1 LHSQAHFCGAVCD
14 LEPAIVVCVSG
25 ALVIDLSRIYAFIQS
40 LTTPTLQR
48 LKCPVYC
55 SRSPRLG
62 QDLSGLGQHLR
73 GHAIASEDAH
83 LVRTLGQ
90 DLNYANSSLL
100 NRSANIAYSSPN
112 YTSTSPAASPNIAY
126 SSPNHTSTSPAAS
139 YIPSSPSTSLS
150 ATFGKPTYSSPL
162 TSKDGR
168 VLGQ

>member
-112 YTSTSPAASPNIAY
+112 YTSTSPAAS
-126 SSPNHTSTSPAAS
+126 